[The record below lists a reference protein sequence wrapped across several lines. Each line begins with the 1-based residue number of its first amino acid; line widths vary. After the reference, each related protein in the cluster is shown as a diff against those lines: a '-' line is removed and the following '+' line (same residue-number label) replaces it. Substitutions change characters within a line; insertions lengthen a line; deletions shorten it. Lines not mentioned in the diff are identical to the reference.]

1 MTFGRFK
8 ALTFDVVGTLID
20 FEAGIINHIRSVGGD
35 AAEACT
41 DEAILGAYREARAMA
56 GAGWFPDDLER
67 CFHLMAGT
75 LGLADNDEFAIGL
88 RDSVRHWPAFDDSV
102 ESLKR
107 LHRHFKLVAN
117 TNARSWALEHM
128 AKTLGNPF
136 DIEVTVD
143 DVRFEKPDPQF
154 FAFTRGLLSTQ
165 GILFEDI
172 LHVAQS
178 QYHDIG
184 VACRLGY
191 QVCWIERRFNQPGSG
206 GTLESERT
214 EPHFHY
220 TSLAALADA
229 VDAELG

>member
-1 MTFGRFK
+1 MP
-8 ALTFDVVGTLID
+8 
-20 FEAGIINHIRSVGGD
+20 
-35 AAEACT
+35 
-41 DEAILGAYREARAMA
+41 

-67 CFHLMAGT
+67 CFHLMAGK
-75 LGLADNDEFAIGL
+75 LGLEDNDEFATGL
-88 RDSVRHWPAFDDSV
+88 RESVRDWPAFADSV
-102 ESLKR
+102 ESLER
-107 LHRHFKLVAN
+107 LGRHFRLVAN
-117 TNARSWALEHM
+117 TNARSWALAHM
-128 AKTLGNPF
+128 AKTLDNPF
-136 DIEVTVD
+136 DLEVTVD

-154 FAFTRGLLSTQ
+154 FAYTRGLLSTHE
-165 GILFEDI
+165 ILFEDI

-191 QVCWIERRFNQPGSG
+191 QVCWIERRYNQPGSG